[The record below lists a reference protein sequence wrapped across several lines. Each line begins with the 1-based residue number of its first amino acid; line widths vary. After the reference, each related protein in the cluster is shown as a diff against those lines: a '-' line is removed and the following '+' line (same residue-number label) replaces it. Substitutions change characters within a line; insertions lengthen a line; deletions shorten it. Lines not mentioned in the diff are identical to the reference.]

1 MAFSTI
7 KNKFWW
13 GGGVVFR
20 NRKWCFWRIWDMFSA
35 SKSENSHSV
44 APILPFCRAEMVASY
59 LFVVDKLRIC
69 RIQITNLSQ
78 ISSIFVVCR
87 NRYKLNVR

>member
-1 MAFSTI
+1 MVFSTI

-20 NRKWCFWRIWDMFSA
+20 KQKVVFLAHLGYVFGV
-35 SKSENSHSV
+35 KKVKNSHSV

-59 LFVVDKLRIC
+59 LFVVDKLTVFC
-69 RIQITNLSQ
+69 RYSN
-78 ISSIFVVCR
+78 
-87 NRYKLNVR
+87 

>member
-35 SKSENSHSV
+35 SKKWKI
-44 APILPFCRAEMVASY
+44 PILSPLFSH
-59 LFVVDKLRIC
+59 FVVPKWWRV
-69 RIQITNLSQ
+69 TYLS
-78 ISSIFVVCR
+78 
-87 NRYKLNVR
+87 